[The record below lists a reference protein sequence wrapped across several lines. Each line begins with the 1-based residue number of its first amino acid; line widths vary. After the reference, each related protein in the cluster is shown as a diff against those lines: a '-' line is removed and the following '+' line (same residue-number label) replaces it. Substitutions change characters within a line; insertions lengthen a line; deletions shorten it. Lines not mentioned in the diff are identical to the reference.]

1 MPDWTKSMEQTFKY
15 YIVDPDSWQDKE
27 ELNNILS
34 GTIEWDADADTL
46 GSATFDISDTVG
58 ECYIRPYLITRQN
71 GITERFPLGTFL
83 IQTQKTEFDGKY
95 TKIPVDAYTPLLE
108 LKENPPPL
116 GYSLLKNS
124 NIMEQAYMITREH
137 VRAPVI
143 QTSVSEKL
151 YSDFVANTDDTWLTY
166 IDDLIS
172 NAKYKLGLDELSRVL
187 FLPDQGIEALQAIRE
202 FNDDD
207 GSILYPDISTSQ
219 DMYGIPNVVEVSYS
233 SSRQNIFV
241 RAVNN
246 DPNSPV
252 STVSRGREI
261 IHRVSNPDFAGEPT
275 KQQIQLY
282 AKTLLDKLSTIE
294 YTVTFSHGYCP
305 VRLGDCVRLNYN
317 RSGIYGIKAKIVK
330 QTIKCAPGCK
340 VTETAVFT
348 KNLWR

>member
-172 NAKYKLGLDELSRVL
+172 NAKYKLGLDELGRVL
-187 FLPDQGIEALQAIRE
+187 FLRE

-305 VRLGDCVRLNYN
+305 
-317 RSGIYGIKAKIVK
+317 KIVK
-330 QTIKCAPGCK
+330 QKIKCAPGCK